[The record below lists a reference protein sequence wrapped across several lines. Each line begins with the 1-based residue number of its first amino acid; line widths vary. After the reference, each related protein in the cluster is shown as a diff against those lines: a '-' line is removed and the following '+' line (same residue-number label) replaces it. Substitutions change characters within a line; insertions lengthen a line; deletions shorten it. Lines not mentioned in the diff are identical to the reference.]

1 MILAIV
7 GGKLQGIEALYLG
20 HKAGYETVLVDNNP
34 ANPARKMCDAY
45 IPMDVSRDREWPS
58 AIAGVQLVLPA
69 LENEI
74 ALRHIREAA
83 QNRGI
88 PVAFDFESYNV
99 TSSKF
104 ASNRLFRDL
113 NLPCPPSWPQSNFP
127 VIIKPDKGSGSKGVR
142 LVKNQERL
150 LEILC
155 SDKNKS
161 DWVVQ
166 EFIYGKSYSLE
177 VIGTFHGYCTL
188 QVTDIHL
195 DADFDCKRVTAPTE
209 LEQNLV
215 LELEQMAVRIA
226 DALNLHGVMDVE
238 VIQDRGTLK
247 LLEIDARLP
256 SQTPATVFWSSG
268 VNIVEQ
274 LAAVYTDSAE
284 GHFANSIRG
293 EESKSVVLEHIHVCG
308 NRMEV
313 AGEHIM
319 VEGGPLSVHT
329 SFFGAS
335 EAITDYPGKNG
346 RWVATI
352 INTGD
357 QVSSAKAR
365 SKAVIERIMDF
376 HGIDVFIDRDYKA

>member
-1 MILAIV
+1 MLLAIV

-20 HKAGYETVLVDNNP
+20 HKAGYETVLVDSNP
-34 ANPARKMCDAY
+34 ASPARKMCDAF
-45 IPMDVSRDREWPS
+45 IPVDVSVNRKWLS
-58 AIAGVQLVLPA
+58 AITGVQLVLPA
-69 LENEI
+69 LENET
-74 ALRHIREAA
+74 ALHNIREAA
-83 QNRGI
+83 QNSGI

-99 TSSKF
+99 TSSKS

-127 VIIKPDKGSGSKGVR
+127 VIIKPDKGSGSKGVH

-150 LEILC
+150 LEIL
-155 SDKNKS
+155 SSEKNKS

-177 VIGTFHGYCTL
+177 VIGTANGYCTL

-195 DADFDCKRVTAPTE
+195 DTDFDCKRVKAPTE

-215 LELEQMAVRIA
+215 IELEQMAVRVA
-226 DALNLHGVMDVE
+226 DALHLHGVMDVE

-247 LLEIDARLP
+247 VLEIDARLP

-274 LAAVYTDSAE
+274 LAAIYTGSAQ
-284 GHFANSIRG
+284 GHLANSIQG
-293 EESKSVVLEHIHVCG
+293 KECKPVVLEHIHVCG

-313 AGEHIM
+313 VGEHIM

-329 SFFGAS
+329 DFFGAS
-335 EAITDYPGKNG
+335 EAITDYPGSNG

-357 QVSSAKAR
+357 QVASAEAR
-365 SKAVIERIMDF
+365 RKAVVEKIMDV
-376 HGIDVFIDRDYKA
+376 HGIDEFIDRDCEV